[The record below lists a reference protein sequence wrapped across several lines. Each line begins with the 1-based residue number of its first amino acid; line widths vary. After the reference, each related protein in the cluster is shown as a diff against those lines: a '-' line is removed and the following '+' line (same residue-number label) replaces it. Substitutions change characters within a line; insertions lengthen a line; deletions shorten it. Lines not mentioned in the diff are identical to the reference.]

1 MRPDRTHARPAL
13 ALALCLTLAAC
24 GRGEDAPGKAAA
36 GKDTLPMPGT
46 VAGSVTGMPNPG
58 EATVV
63 PADLPPPAADA
74 GDIAGPD
81 AALSPVDADG
91 MPAIDMP
98 TTDVPTTDAP
108 PLPEPGPDAAVAV
121 LRDYYAA
128 INAKDFARAHAAW
141 RNNPQGPGQFAEGFA
156 GIAGVSVEI
165 GPPGPVD
172 AGAGQRFI
180 EIPVR
185 LDVTRLDGRME
196 RHSGRYTLQRSV
208 VEGGDPQ
215 WKIVRT
221 SLSPR

>member
-1 MRPDRTHARPAL
+1 MQPNRHRARSTA

-24 GRGEDAPGKAAA
+24 GNGDDAPRKTASGEDA
-36 GKDTLPMPGT
+36 LPMPGT

-58 EATVV
+58 EAVVV
-63 PADLPPPAADA
+63 PAAPEPVVDP
-74 GDIAGPD
+74 GDIAT
-81 AALSPVDADG
+81 A
-91 MPAIDMP
+91 
-98 TTDVPTTDAP
+98 DAP
-108 PLPEPGPDAAVAV
+108 PMPGGAEDVPASDMPALPEPGPDAAVAV

-156 GIAGVSVEI
+156 DIAGVSVEI

-185 LDVTRLDGRME
+185 LDVTRIDGRME